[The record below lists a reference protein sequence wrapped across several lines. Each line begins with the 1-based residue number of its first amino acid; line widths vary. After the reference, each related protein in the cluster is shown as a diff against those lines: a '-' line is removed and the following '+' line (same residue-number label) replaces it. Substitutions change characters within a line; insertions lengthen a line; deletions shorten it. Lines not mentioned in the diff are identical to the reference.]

1 MAILLGGDIEGGDD
15 FYEVAGGDSLG
26 HLHLLRSLPHLSRF
40 QQAPQFLSVFQHVS
54 GCGFYQFAF

>member
-15 FYEVAGGDSLG
+15 FYEVAGGDSLV

-40 QQAPQFLSVFQHVS
+40 QQAPQFLPVFSITSS
-54 GCGFYQFAF
+54 GR

>member
-15 FYEVAGGDSLG
+15 FYEVAGGDSLV
-26 HLHLLRSLPHLSRF
+26 HLLRSLPHLSRF

-54 GCGFYQFAF
+54 GCVFYQFAF